1 MEIVRAEECRVMP
14 WKNGGGST
22 IEIAAGPP
30 GASLDGFDWRV
41 SMARVAS
48 DGPFSHFAGIDRTLA
63 LVEGGGMELTIEG
76 QGSVI
81 LSRGG
86 DPLVFAGDV
95 PVSARLLAGAITDL
109 NVMTRRGRYTHQ
121 LLRLAPSKPH
131 GIGSDIDIALVLIL
145 GGSAEVEAAGA
156 HTRLGPGDSLILRA
170 PAAGDIR
177 VMPAGA
183 AEGYLVLLRKERL

>member
-22 IEIAAGPP
+22 TEIAAGPP

-76 QGSVI
+76 RGSVM

-86 DPLVFAGDV
+86 DPLVFPGDV
-95 PVSARLLAGAITDL
+95 PVLARLLAGAITDL

-121 LLRLAPSKPH
+121 LARLTPSTPF
-131 GIGSDIDIALVLIL
+131 GIGNDIDIALVLVL

-156 HTRLGPGDSLILRA
+156 RTRLGPGDSLILRA
-170 PAAGDIR
+170 PMAGDIR
-177 VMPAGA
+177 MMPAGA
-183 AEGYLVLLRKERL
+183 AESYLVLLRQGRP

>member
-1 MEIVRAEECRVMP
+1 MEIVRAGDCQVMP

-22 IEIAAGPP
+22 TEIAAGPP
-30 GASLDGFDWRV
+30 GASLDGFDWRI

-81 LSRGG
+81 LSRGS
-86 DPLVFAGDV
+86 DPLIFPGDV
-95 PVSARLLAGAITDL
+95 SVSARLLEGAITDL

-121 LLRLAPSKPH
+121 LSRLAPSQPAQ
-131 GIGSDIDIALVLIL
+131 IGDDVDVALVLVL

-156 HTRLGPGDSLILRA
+156 HAPLGPGDSLILRA

-177 VMPAGA
+177 VTPVGA
-183 AEGYLVLLRKERL
+183 AESYLVLLRQGRF

>member
-22 IEIAAGPP
+22 TEIAAGPP
-30 GASLDGFDWRV
+30 GASLDGFDWRI

-86 DPLVFAGDV
+86 DPLVFPGDV
-95 PVSARLLAGAITDL
+95 PVSARLLDGAITDL

-121 LLRLAPSKPH
+121 LLRLAPSKPY

-145 GGSAEVEAAGA
+145 GGSAEVEAAGVC
-156 HTRLGPGDSLILRA
+156 TRLGPGDSLILRA